1 MKMDPMMLDER
12 LKAVQELH
20 NAALCVRNL
29 EKALRAC
36 ITEYER
42 ERVLSGIEHF
52 KAETKRHGER
62 LFQLAASGNRATVKR

>member
-1 MKMDPMMLDER
+1 MEMDPMLLNER

-29 EKALRAC
+29 ELALSAC
-36 ITEYER
+36 LTEYER

-52 KAETKRHGER
+52 KAETKRHGQR
-62 LFQLAASGNRATVKR
+62 LFQLAASGNRAAVNR